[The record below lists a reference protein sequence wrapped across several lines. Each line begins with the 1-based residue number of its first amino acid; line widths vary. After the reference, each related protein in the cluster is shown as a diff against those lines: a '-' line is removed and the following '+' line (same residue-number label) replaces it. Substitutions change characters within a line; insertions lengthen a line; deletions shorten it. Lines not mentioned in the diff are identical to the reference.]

1 MIGTMK
7 KKEFDC
13 VRMKHE
19 IQQQLRER
27 RAGLSSDE
35 RRRAMEENI
44 QSDPI
49 LARLW
54 REAKRIEPAGESAQ
68 KPT

>member
-1 MIGTMK
+1 MK
-7 KKEFDC
+7 KKGFGC
-13 VRMKHE
+13 IWMKHE
-19 IQQQLRER
+19 IQQRLREQ

-54 REAKRIEPAGESAQ
+54 HDAKRIEPAGKSVQ